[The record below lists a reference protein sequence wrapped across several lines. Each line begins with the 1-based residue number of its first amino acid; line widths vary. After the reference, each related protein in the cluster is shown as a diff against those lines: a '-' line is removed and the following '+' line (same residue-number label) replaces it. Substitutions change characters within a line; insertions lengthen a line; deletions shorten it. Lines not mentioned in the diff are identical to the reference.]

1 LAMNSGRSEVAGG
14 GDSGGIALGRERER
28 ECRER
33 EKRERERRKKGRAPV
48 HDRASHANQSGMTES
63 RYRL

>member
-1 LAMNSGRSEVAGG
+1 MNSGRSEVAGG

-33 EKRERERRKKGRAPV
+33 EKRERERERGGRKAARRFMIGPV
-48 HDRASHANQSGMTES
+48 TPTSLA
-63 RYRL
+63 

>member
-33 EKRERERRKKGRAPV
+33 EKREREEEERPRAG
-48 HDRASHANQSGMTES
+48 S
-63 RYRL
+63 